1 MKLYKL
7 LYKYK
12 TRAIFLSGD
21 VHSAEFLYHPCSD
34 VFLGYPMIEFT
45 SSGLTELYDSTGG
58 YVPMILFEKTL
69 NNFVYANTFNK
80 P

>member
-1 MKLYKL
+1 
-7 LYKYK
+7 
-12 TRAIFLSGD
+12 
-21 VHSAEFLYHPCSD
+21 
-34 VFLGYPMIEFT
+34 MIEFT